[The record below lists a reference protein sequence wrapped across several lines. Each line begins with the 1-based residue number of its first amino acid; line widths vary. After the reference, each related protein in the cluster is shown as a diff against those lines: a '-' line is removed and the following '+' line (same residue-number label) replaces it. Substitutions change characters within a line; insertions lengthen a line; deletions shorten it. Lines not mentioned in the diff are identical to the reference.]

1 VQQLENQLANLA
13 HCKIGAAGAV
23 PLAAAL
29 SAQNSIVALDLR
41 DNGLDGKVRTTCGQ
55 LLVMLSDCGTI
66 DWHCMSDGALDD
78 ILQT

>member
-1 VQQLENQLANLA
+1 LTAYVQVVQQLENQLANLA

-41 DNGLDGKVRTTCGQ
+41 DNGLDGKVCAH
-55 LLVMLSDCGTI
+55 VASSAPI
-66 DWHCMSDGALDD
+66 WWHLC
-78 ILQT
+78 